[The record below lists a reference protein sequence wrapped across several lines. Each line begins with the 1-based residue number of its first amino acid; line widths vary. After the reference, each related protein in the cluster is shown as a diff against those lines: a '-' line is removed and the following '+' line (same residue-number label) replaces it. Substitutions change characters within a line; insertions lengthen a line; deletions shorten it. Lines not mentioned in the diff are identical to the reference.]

1 MICCCC
7 WFVVVL
13 TCRSELRL
21 NSEWFKNLST
31 VSKLSILFLLPFPQ
45 ALHKLKQQTTEA
57 RNLATEYFNQTSSL
71 YQTSATVITQV
82 NAAVERSANLS
93 NEVRTVLTNSTQ
105 GHQYS
110 NSALTAARDAVSRAN
125 RVHGHAQRML
135 SVANN
140 FQNES
145 RLAQAYANK
154 SLLGAALIQN
164 VTLQIIQEVSTV
176 NESSVS
182 ILFTAQEA
190 ARLGNIVKNL
200 SDSERQVGPLIIN
213 LQFYILETV
222 KKSAQFK
229 RRIFHSCTEPNSF
242 N

>member
-1 MICCCC
+1 MDGAKLESS
-7 WFVVVL
+7 VL
-13 TCRSELRL
+13 T
-21 NSEWFKNLST
+21 LST
-31 VSKLSILFLLPFPQ
+31 ISILSILLLLPFPQ
-45 ALHKLKQQTTEA
+45 ALHNLKQQTTDA
-57 RNLATEYFNQTSSL
+57 RNLAAEYFNQTGSL
-71 YQTSATVITQV
+71 YQTSAAVITQV

-105 GHQYS
+105 GQQFS
-110 NSALTAARDAVSRAN
+110 QSALTAARDAVSRAN

-135 SVANN
+135 DVANN

-145 RLAQAYANK
+145 RLAQAYANR
-154 SLLGAALIQN
+154 SLSGVALIQN

-182 ILFTAQEA
+182 ILFTAEEA

-200 SDSERQVGPLIIN
+200 TDSERQVGPVIIN
-213 LQFYILETV
+213 LRFYILETV
-222 KKSAQFK
+222 TKSAQFK
-229 RRIFHSCTEPNSF
+229 CRIFHSCTKPNSF